1 MTGDQLEE
9 QLKEYIGSIN
19 PERLGVAEIKG
30 VRLQRLAGGLHNVNY
45 LVEFDAVPNKFIA
58 RFHPGNL
65 PGTDRTAE
73 EVAHMQL
80 VVQLPVPRIILAD
93 KPAFLSSTIML
104 QEFIAGSHK
113 EFPSLT
119 TIEVGALARV
129 VARMH
134 VITRDT
140 YSPSL
145 GASPDMHGT
154 FADYLRSL
162 TRTTID
168 VKLDVIDK
176 HEYADSAE
184 IVDAARAKLDTMI
197 DCDGMAS
204 STFSLLHTDIGSGN
218 VIWREDGSPI
228 IIDWEELSFGDPADE
243 VAYIFAINNVDDE
256 WQSAFLEQYQHL
268 KTDQLLTTRLPAY
281 ILKNRLFDLA
291 WAIGK
296 LHNIRSGAHSGLLQG
311 SLDLYQGYYDVRR
324 DALQKIL
331 IETKS

>member
-1 MTGDQLEE
+1 MTEDQLEE
-9 QLKEYIGSIN
+9 QLKQYIGSIN
-19 PERLGVAEIKG
+19 PERLGVAEIKE

-45 LVEFDAVPNKFIA
+45 LVEFGAVPKKFIA

-65 PGTDRTAE
+65 PGTDKTAE

-80 VVQLPVPRIILAD
+80 VAQLPVPRVILAD
-93 KPAFLSSTIML
+93 KPTFLNSTIML
-104 QEFIAGSHK
+104 QEFVAGSHK
-113 EFPSLT
+113 EFQSLT
-119 TIEVGALARV
+119 TKEVVALARA

-134 VITRDT
+134 AITRDT

-145 GASPDMHGT
+145 GAPPNTNGN

-162 TRTTID
+162 IRTTID
-168 VKLDVIDK
+168 VKLDAIDK
-176 HEYADSAE
+176 REYADSAE
-184 IVDAARAKLDTMI
+184 IVDAARAKLSTMI

-218 VIWREDGSPI
+218 VIWCEDGSPV

-256 WQSAFLEQYQHL
+256 WQSVFLEQYQL
-268 KTDQLLTTRLPAY
+268 LRTDQLLTTRLPAY
-281 ILKNRLFDLA
+281 MLKNRLFDLA

-296 LHNIRSGAHSGLLQG
+296 MHSIQSGAHSGLLQG
-311 SLDLYQGYYDVRR
+311 SLDLYHGYYDVRR

-331 IETKS
+331 A